1 MGNDE
6 EGEMFSNS
14 YLSDMKAGR
23 CSLGDNGGR
32 ISELAR
38 RNTMQPA
45 HLKSSYPAETQFRP
59 AEEFTD
65 DDLRIGAIQKLADA
79 TSNLSV
85 DSPALNTRRQSSIRM
100 NISSRKSLRAES
112 TPASAAHIIW
122 KDDPKKQ
129 SKQTPA
135 DDATRTPPKLFKPIT
150 FEISPNVQPGVRPRK
165 RQSMTKTDV
174 ENSIEAVKRPRK
186 ELSSY
191 SKPGPPTPARRH
203 NRSNNSSLNSSA
215 KSVASMNISTLT
227 TGSNVL
233 ETPAKV
239 HDKTPLLDSTNKSN
253 KSLRSLKTPLSLKK
267 VMRSAFRKSKTKYD
281 VKKSLD
287 TPLKRA

>member
-1 MGNDE
+1 MG
-6 EGEMFSNS
+6 
-14 YLSDMKAGR
+14 YLSDLKAGR
-23 CSLGDNGGR
+23 CSMGDNGGR

-38 RNTMQPA
+38 RNTMQPV

-65 DDLRIGAIQKLADA
+65 DDLRIGAIQKLTDA

-85 DSPALNTRRQSSIRM
+85 DSPALNTRRQSSFRM

-112 TPASAAHIIW
+112 TPVNIIW
-122 KDDPKKQ
+122 KDDPKKE
-129 SKQTPA
+129 SKAASSA
-135 DDATRTPPKLFKPIT
+135 DAIKTPPKLPKPIS
-150 FEISPNVQPGVRPRK
+150 FDVSPMVPPGVRPRK
-165 RQSMTKTDV
+165 RQSMTKNDI
-174 ENSIEAVKRPRK
+174 ENSIEAAKRPRK
-186 ELSSY
+186 ELSY

-203 NRSNNSSLNSSA
+203 NRSNNSGLNSSA

-227 TGSNVL
+227 VSNVL

-239 HDKTPLLDSTNKSN
+239 HDGTPLLDSANKSN
-253 KSLRSLKTPLSLKK
+253 KSLKSLKTPLSLKK
-267 VMRSAFRKSKTKYD
+267 VMTRAFRKGKNTYD

>member
-1 MGNDE
+1 
-6 EGEMFSNS
+6 
-14 YLSDMKAGR
+14 
-23 CSLGDNGGR
+23 
-32 ISELAR
+32 
-38 RNTMQPA
+38 MQPA

-65 DDLRIGAIQKLADA
+65 DDLRIGAIQKLTDA

-112 TPASAAHIIW
+112 TPVNIIW
-122 KDDPKKQ
+122 KDDLKKE
-129 SKQTPA
+129 SKAASSA
-135 DDATRTPPKLFKPIT
+135 DAIQTPPKLPKPIS
-150 FEISPNVQPGVRPRK
+150 FDVSPMVPPGVRPRK
-165 RQSMTKTDV
+165 RQSMTKNDI
-174 ENSIEAVKRPRK
+174 ENSIEAAKRPRK
-186 ELSSY
+186 ELSY

-227 TGSNVL
+227 VGSNVL

-267 VMRSAFRKSKTKYD
+267 VMNRAFRKGKTKYD

-287 TPLKRA
+287 TPLKAMDTPLKKQ

>member
-1 MGNDE
+1 MG
-6 EGEMFSNS
+6 
-14 YLSDMKAGR
+14 SDLKAGR
-23 CSLGDNGGR
+23 CALGDNAGR

-65 DDLRIGAIQKLADA
+65 DDLRIGAIQKLTDA

-112 TPASAAHIIW
+112 TPASATNIVW
-122 KDDPKKQ
+122 KD
-129 SKQTPA
+129 SKPA
-135 DDATRTPPKLFKPIT
+135 TSTDGIKTPPKLLKPVA
-150 FEISPNVQPGVRPRK
+150 FEISPAVPSGVRPRK
-165 RQSMTKTDV
+165 RQSMTKNDV
-174 ENSIEAVKRPRK
+174 ENSIEAAKRSRK
-186 ELSSY
+186 DLSY

-215 KSVASMNISTLT
+215 KSVASMNISTIT

-233 ETPAKV
+233 ETPAKA

-267 VMRSAFRKSKTKYD
+267 VMNRAFRKGKTKYD

-287 TPLKRA
+287 TPLKAMDTPLKKQ